1 MLHRR
6 IKRIGMQPV
15 ASKPASA
22 IMSMPATV
30 GESGRSAKNTKPQ
43 KAERVAP
50 AAATKP
56 TNARGRRA
64 ADSVERLFVAEN
76 HQRPCDER

>member
-6 IKRIGMQPV
+6 IKRMGMQPV
-15 ASKPASA
+15 TSKPASA
-22 IMSMPATV
+22 IMSMPAMV

-50 AAATKP
+50 AATAM
-56 TNARGRRA
+56 GRTDEIYA
-64 ADSVERLFVAEN
+64 AD
-76 HQRPCDER
+76 